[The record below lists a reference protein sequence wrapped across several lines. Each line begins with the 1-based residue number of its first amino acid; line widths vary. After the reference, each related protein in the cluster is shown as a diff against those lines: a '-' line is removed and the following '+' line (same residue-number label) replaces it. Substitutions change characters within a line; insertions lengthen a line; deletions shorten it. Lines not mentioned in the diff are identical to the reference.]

1 MSAIHIG
8 RGSLIVSDPPRSL
21 MELLRRFHRN
31 DSGEG
36 EYEDLFRM
44 SEDGRNLVTMPGF
57 ANRAIRL
64 AERDWTRIYDE
75 RVPMPKADCA
85 AAMEGLHEC
94 WSNVVHSALKAE
106 GGVISIPD
114 VFGNV
119 NMVAAILRA
128 YPREALIDR
137 GTPISIV
144 VFRDREYAKRE
155 MRTLREMLPDRDIGL
170 FVSGT
175 YTDSDDVVVTTYAS
189 LKEAPCWQTGIF
201 VACDLSSGELQEW
214 VEGISALRN
223 AARWGIC
230 RTPLGGAIDVG
241 IVAEGLFG
249 PACASASYA
258 DAVAGGFAAPV
269 VVCWLRAPKIE
280 LGSLPRDVL
289 LATAV
294 QDEGFCRMVSD
305 IIRRTPGE
313 LGCIC
318 CADSRALGE
327 RLAGMSGD
335 DVVFVHRRTPA
346 KVREAV
352 VRDISSGTIRRAVCS
367 ELDMPQSNHG
377 VEVLATCRGDA
388 AALRIPGRPSRGP
401 NDRSYVVTFC
411 HDWDMHNGRPGY
423 LARNDE
429 VRKRRFQ
436 ELGIRQ
442 MFFESVEQLP
452 FIGG

>member
-1 MSAIHIG
+1 MTAIHIG
-8 RGSLIVSDPPRSL
+8 RGSLIVENPPRRL
-21 MELLRRFHRN
+21 MESLRRFRRN

-36 EYEDLFRM
+36 EYEDLFTM
-44 SEDGRNLVTMPGF
+44 SENGKNLVTMPGF

-94 WSNVVHSALKAE
+94 WSGVVHSALKAE

-128 YPREALIDR
+128 YPREALVDR
-137 GTPISIV
+137 GTPLSIIS
-144 VFRDREYAKRE
+144 FRDRDYAKRA
-155 MRTLREMLPDRDIGL
+155 MRTLRKMLPGRDIGL

-175 YTDSDDVVVTTYAS
+175 YTDSDDIIVTTYAS
-189 LKEAPCWQTGIF
+189 LKEAPCWQAGVF
-201 VACDLSSGELQEW
+201 VACDLASGDFRERAEGVSS
-214 VEGISALRN
+214 LRN
-223 AARWGIC
+223 AARWGIY
-230 RTPLGGAIDVG
+230 RTSLGGTMDVD
-241 IVAEGLFG
+241 IVTEGLFG
-249 PACASASYA
+249 PSCASASYA
-258 DAVAGGFAAPV
+258 DAVSGGFATPV

-294 QDEGFCRMVSD
+294 QDEGFCRMASD
-305 IIRRTPGE
+305 IIRRTPSE

-318 CADSRALGE
+318 CADNKALGE

-352 VRDISSGTIRRAVCS
+352 VRDIASGTIRRAVCS
-367 ELDMPQSNHG
+367 ELDMPQSDHG
-377 VEVLATCRGDA
+377 VEVIATCRGDA
-388 AALRIPGRPSRGP
+388 ARLRIPGRPSKGP
-401 NDRSYVVTFC
+401 TDRSYVVTFC
-411 HDWDMHNGRPGY
+411 HDWDMHNGRPGH

-442 MFFESVEQLP
+442 MFFESVDQLP
-452 FIGG
+452 FLDS

>member
-1 MSAIHIG
+1 MGIHIS
-8 RGSLIVSDPPRSL
+8 RGSIVVENPSRSL
-21 MELLRRFHRN
+21 MESLRRFRRD

-36 EYEDLFRM
+36 EYENLFTM
-44 SEDGRNLVTMPGF
+44 SEDGKRLVTMPGF
-57 ANRAIRL
+57 ASRVIRI
-64 AERDWTRIYDE
+64 AGKGYTRIYDG
-75 RVPMPKADCA
+75 RLTMPPANCE

-94 WSNVVHSALKAE
+94 WSNVIHSALKAE

-128 YPREALIDR
+128 YPRDALIDR
-137 GTPISIV
+137 GTPLSIIA
-144 VFRDREYAKRE
+144 FRDRDYAKQA
-155 MRTLREMLPDRDIGL
+155 MRTLRKMLPGRDIGL

-175 YTDSDDVVVTTYAS
+175 YTDSDDIIVTTYAS
-189 LKEAPCWQTGIF
+189 LKDAPCWQTGVF

-223 AARWGIC
+223 AARWGIY
-230 RTPLGGAIDVG
+230 RTPLGGAIDVD

-258 DAVAGGFAAPV
+258 DAVAGGFATPV

-294 QDEGFCRMVSD
+294 QDEGFCRMASD

-318 CADSRALGE
+318 CADSRALGG

-352 VRDISSGTIRRAVCS
+352 VRDIASGTIRRAVCS

-429 VRKRRFQ
+429 ARQRRFQ
-436 ELGIRQ
+436 ELGFRQ
-442 MFFESVEQLP
+442 MFFESVDQLP
-452 FIGG
+452 FLGG